1 MNLQIPQPFSVSNI
15 KVTKIKTRVEKNKQN
30 KTAQHL

>member
-15 KVTKIKTRVEKNKQN
+15 NATKIKQEQKKNQN